1 VRGFN
6 NRGITFIEL
15 ICSVALLT
23 IVGLAG
29 LAMISTVTR
38 MNHTVALQQTQAREA
53 DIVSETLREFLQ
65 RQNVP
70 IVEIAP
76 DGEYVVTVEP
86 SIQRVL
92 FFVEAVDGKNCLKM
106 QQLEPEPLPERILA
120 TDLRE
125 DGFLIEKTEDDV
137 YRVVL
142 IYENGNEFEWVFSPR
157 V

>member
-1 VRGFN
+1 MRGFN

-29 LAMISTVTR
+29 LTMISTVTR

-53 DIVSETLREFLQ
+53 DILSETLRGLLQ
-65 RQNVP
+65 RQSVP
-70 IVEIAP
+70 AVEIAP
-76 DGEYVVTVEP
+76 AGEYVVTVEP

-92 FFVEAVDGKNCLKM
+92 FFVETVDGKRYLKM
-106 QQLEPEPLPERILA
+106 KQTDPVAESERILA